1 MGTKFSSIKKENSFL
16 RYSKFRMHKKLFS
29 TNKFSVVIAV
39 AENSLRHH
47 FMVCENL
54 EIEIPG
60 NRQFKLF

>member
-1 MGTKFSSIKKENSFL
+1 M
-16 RYSKFRMHKKLFS
+16 
-29 TNKFSVVIAV
+29 AV
-39 AENSLRHH
+39 AENSLRHR